1 MSGVKK
7 FADYAVVYD
16 ITDDSER
23 EKVSKLLKDYGF
35 RVQKSVFECR
45 LTKAEKENLIKDLK
59 ALNIKTGSVKI
70 YRLEYTWKP
79 CVIGNKINKNPD
91 DDTIYIV

>member
-35 RVQKSVFECR
+35 RVQKAS
-45 LTKAEKENLIKDLK
+45 
-59 ALNIKTGSVKI
+59 LNA
-70 YRLEYTWKP
+70 
-79 CVIGNKINKNPD
+79 D
-91 DDTIYIV
+91 